1 MTRTSSIS
9 LLTAFFCL
17 SLVAC
22 GKEAPKVKKT
32 GEEDAPNAADN
43 VKVELPPPPDFD
55 EGKVPEKADDGA
67 WSVYGLRKS
76 LDENVKQGE
85 AGVEIEVRGYV
96 QDIYEPPVCPEG
108 EQCPPGKQPHVWITD
123 KPDDKGKK
131 RAMMVVNYAFTIPE
145 YDVKRW
151 EKVPSV
157 MLAKGQQYTFKGK
170 FKRVAGINPDY
181 SYGRNN
187 WEAFR
192 QILKR
197 YGVEVEVVAEQGMP
211 DLYNAHVAMQPNGR
225 LGEPEEVARAVTFLA
240 SPAASWI
247 TGVNLVVD
255 GGYTKRVQ
263 F

>member
-108 EQCPPGKQPHVWITD
+108 DTCPPGKQPHVWITD

-170 FKRVAGINPDY
+170 FKRFSDSGFADARGLLDFVAYKAKDPVT
-181 SYGRNN
+181 
-187 WEAFR
+187 
-192 QILKR
+192 
-197 YGVEVEVVAEQGMP
+197 GVESWVAPPGAAWHPLEILRQEEEQKALIEKVNK
-211 DLYNAHVAMQPNGR
+211 D
-225 LGEPEEVARAVTFLA
+225 
-240 SPAASWI
+240 AAKNR
-247 TGVNLVVD
+247 G
-255 GGYTKRVQ
+255 K
-263 F
+263 

>member
-85 AGVEIEVRGYV
+85 AGVEIEVRGFV

-108 EQCPPGKQPHVWITD
+108 EQCAPGKQPHVWITD

-170 FKRVAGINPDY
+170 FKRFSDSGFADARGLLDFVAYKAKD
-181 SYGRNN
+181 
-187 WEAFR
+187 AVT
-192 QILKR
+192 
-197 YGVEVEVVAEQGMP
+197 GVEAWVAPPGAAWHPLEILRQEEEQKALIEKVNK
-211 DLYNAHVAMQPNGR
+211 D
-225 LGEPEEVARAVTFLA
+225 
-240 SPAASWI
+240 AAKNR
-247 TGVNLVVD
+247 G
-255 GGYTKRVQ
+255 K
-263 F
+263 

>member
-1 MTRTSSIS
+1 MTRTSSIP

-55 EGKVPEKADDGA
+55 EGKVAEKHEDGS
-67 WSVYGLRKS
+67 WSIYGLRKA

-85 AGVEIEVRGYV
+85 ASVDIEVKGFV

-123 KPDDKGKK
+123 KAEDKGKK

-151 EKVPSV
+151 KDVPGV
-157 MLAKGQQYTFKGK
+157 VLERGKQYTFKGK
-170 FKRVAGINPDY
+170 FKRFSDSGFADARGLLDFVAYKAVDP
-181 SYGRNN
+181 
-187 WEAFR
+187 
-192 QILKR
+192 KT
-197 YGVEVEVVAEQGMP
+197 GVEGWTAPPGAPWHPLEELRQAEEQKKLIEKVNK
-211 DLYNAHVAMQPNGR
+211 D
-225 LGEPEEVARAVTFLA
+225 
-240 SPAASWI
+240 AAKNR
-247 TGVNLVVD
+247 G
-255 GGYTKRVQ
+255 K
-263 F
+263 

>member
-67 WSVYGLRKS
+67 WSVYGLRKN

-170 FKRVAGINPDY
+170 FKRFSDSGFADARGLLDFVAYKAKDPVT
-181 SYGRNN
+181 
-187 WEAFR
+187 
-192 QILKR
+192 
-197 YGVEVEVVAEQGMP
+197 GVESWVAPPGAAWHPLEILRQEEEQKALIEKVNK
-211 DLYNAHVAMQPNGR
+211 D
-225 LGEPEEVARAVTFLA
+225 
-240 SPAASWI
+240 AAKNR
-247 TGVNLVVD
+247 G
-255 GGYTKRVQ
+255 K
-263 F
+263 

>member
-1 MTRTSSIS
+1 MTRTSSIP

-55 EGKVPEKADDGA
+55 EGKVAEKHEDGA
-67 WSVYGLRKS
+67 WSVYGLRKA

-85 AGVEIEVRGYV
+85 AGTEIEIKGFV

-123 KPDDKGKK
+123 KAEDKGKK
-131 RAMMVVNYAFTIPE
+131 RAMMVVSYAFTIPE

-151 EKVPSV
+151 KDVPSV
-157 MLAKGQQYTFKGK
+157 MLEKGKQYTFKGK
-170 FKRVAGINPDY
+170 FKRFSDSGFADARGLLDFVAYKAVDPKTGTEGWVAPPGAPWHPLEIL
-181 SYGRNN
+181 
-187 WEAFR
+187 R
-192 QILKR
+192 QD
-197 YGVEVEVVAEQGMP
+197 EEQKKLIEKVNK
-211 DLYNAHVAMQPNGR
+211 D
-225 LGEPEEVARAVTFLA
+225 
-240 SPAASWI
+240 AAKNR
-247 TGVNLVVD
+247 G
-255 GGYTKRVQ
+255 Q
-263 F
+263 

>member
-170 FKRVAGINPDY
+170 FKRFSDSGFADARGLLDFVAYKAKDPVT
-181 SYGRNN
+181 
-187 WEAFR
+187 
-192 QILKR
+192 
-197 YGVEVEVVAEQGMP
+197 GVESWVAPPGAAWHPLEILRQEEEQKALIEKVNK
-211 DLYNAHVAMQPNGR
+211 D
-225 LGEPEEVARAVTFLA
+225 
-240 SPAASWI
+240 AAK
-247 TGVNLVVD
+247 NR
-255 GGYTKRVQ
+255 GG
-263 F
+263 

>member
-1 MTRTSSIS
+1 MTRSSSIP

-17 SLVAC
+17 SLAGC

-55 EGKVPEKADDGA
+55 EGKVAEKYDDGA
-67 WSVYGLRKS
+67 WSVYGLRKN

-85 AGVEIEVRGYV
+85 ANVEIEVRGFV

-123 KPDDKGKK
+123 KAEDKGKK

-151 EKVPSV
+151 KDVPSV
-157 MLAKGQQYTFKGK
+157 MLERGKQYTFKGK
-170 FKRVAGINPDY
+170 FKRFSDSGFADARGLLDFIAYKATDPKTGQEGWVAPPGAAWHPLEI
-181 SYGRNN
+181 
-187 WEAFR
+187 AR
-192 QILKR
+192 Q
-197 YGVEVEVVAEQGMP
+197 
-211 DLYNAHVAMQPNGR
+211 
-225 LGEPEEVARAVTFLA
+225 EEDQKKLIEKVNKD
-240 SPAASWI
+240 AAKNR
-247 TGVNLVVD
+247 G
-255 GGYTKRVQ
+255 K
-263 F
+263 

>member
-170 FKRVAGINPDY
+170 FKRFSDSGFADARGLLDFVAYKAKDPVT
-181 SYGRNN
+181 
-187 WEAFR
+187 
-192 QILKR
+192 
-197 YGVEVEVVAEQGMP
+197 GVESWVAPPGAAWHPLEILRQEEEQKALIEKVNK
-211 DLYNAHVAMQPNGR
+211 D
-225 LGEPEEVARAVTFLA
+225 
-240 SPAASWI
+240 AAKNR
-247 TGVNLVVD
+247 G
-255 GGYTKRVQ
+255 K
-263 F
+263 

>member
-67 WSVYGLRKS
+67 WSVYGLRKT

-85 AGVEIEVRGYV
+85 AGVEIEVRGFV

-151 EKVPSV
+151 KDVPSV
-157 MLAKGQQYTFKGK
+157 MLTKGQQYTFKGK
-170 FKRVAGINPDY
+170 FKRFSDSGFADARGLLDFVAYKAKD
-181 SYGRNN
+181 
-187 WEAFR
+187 AVT
-192 QILKR
+192 
-197 YGVEVEVVAEQGMP
+197 GVEAWVAPPGAAWHPLEILRQDEEQKALIEKVNK
-211 DLYNAHVAMQPNGR
+211 D
-225 LGEPEEVARAVTFLA
+225 
-240 SPAASWI
+240 AAKNR
-247 TGVNLVVD
+247 G
-255 GGYTKRVQ
+255 K
-263 F
+263 